1 MENKLIIAIVILL
14 FIVSYLFLYLY
25 FSAKEKALRKELRRA
40 LEESVGVQNDSTHIR
55 YELDEKT
62 RSKSTLVYEQV
73 KKIEFLESEVL
84 KHKKRISE
92 LKRIA
97 QSATMAQQ
105 DFLSNVTE
113 EITRPLEKILKES
126 EHLQSLLKDTH
137 QQSTLKSIIL
147 NATTLFT
154 LLKDILNL
162 SKMQAKTFE
171 VDEQITDIHFLLRK
185 LIDKKELLAR
195 EKALRLTLEIA
206 EDIPPLLFI
215 DAQKVEEILENLLD
229 NAIAYTQDGYVR
241 LNVLLDELERSSNTV
256 SLSFYVEDT
265 GAGIAQ
271 EFQDKVFSAFETLES
286 KEQTHTQA
294 LGGLGLAIDKKIAL
308 AMGGDI
314 TFKSEKAKGSIF
326 RFRLANIEMSLL
338 DASNQSSI
346 SSDFSL
352 LKEGRNVVLVAE
364 HNESYE
370 TIVQAFGNSNVKCFA
385 YSDFRDATELF
396 TTHKID
402 MILIDVAILL
412 NDEAA
417 VSKVIASRTKA
428 PVVALVSGRVKEID
442 FKHSVVKPSG
452 FLQKPLN
459 RYELFKISLRLLNS

>member
-1 MENKLIIAIVILL
+1 MENELFVVVLVLL
-14 FIVSYLFLYLY
+14 FIVSYLFLYIY
-25 FSAKEKALRKELRRA
+25 FSTKEKALRKELTRV
-40 LEESVGVQNDSTHIR
+40 LDESLDARKNTPHTI
-55 YELDEKT
+55 YEYDEKT
-62 RSKSTLVYEQV
+62 KSKSTLVYEQV
-73 KKIEFLESEVL
+73 KKIEFLESEVS

-113 EITRPLEKILKES
+113 EITRPVERILKES
-126 EHLQSLLKDTH
+126 EYLESQLTNTH

-171 VDEQITDIHFLLRK
+171 VNEQITDIRFLLRK
-185 LIDKKELLAR
+185 LIDKKEPLAK
-195 EKALRLTLEIA
+195 EKTLTLTLQIA
-206 EDIPPLLFI
+206 EDIPQLLFI
-215 DAQKVEEILENLLD
+215 DAQKVEAIVENLVD
-229 NAIAYTQDGYVR
+229 NAITYTQDGYVR
-241 LNVLLDELERSSNTV
+241 LNVLLDALERSTNTV

-286 KEQTHTQA
+286 KEQTHTQTV
-294 LGGLGLAIDKKIAL
+294 GGLGLAIDKKIAL

-326 RFRLANIEMSLL
+326 RFRLADIEMSLL

-346 SSDFSL
+346 GSDFSL
-352 LKEGRNVVLVAE
+352 LKEGSNVVLVAE
-364 HNESYE
+364 HNESYKS
-370 TIVQAFGNSNVKCFA
+370 IVDAYENSSVTCFA
-385 YSDFRDATELF
+385 YTDFRDAIELF

-402 MILIDVAILL
+402 MVLIDIAILL

-442 FKHSVVKPSG
+442 FGDSAVKLSG
-452 FLQKPLN
+452 FLQKPVSS
-459 RYELFKISLRLLNS
+459 YELFKISLQLLNS